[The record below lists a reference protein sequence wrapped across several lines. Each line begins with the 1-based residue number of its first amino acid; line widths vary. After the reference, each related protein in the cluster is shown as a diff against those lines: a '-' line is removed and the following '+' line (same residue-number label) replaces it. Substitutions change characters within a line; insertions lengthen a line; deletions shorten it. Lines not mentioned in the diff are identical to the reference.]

1 MTLIVACCTLLRTC
15 AVENLVNCVTDHP
28 TRKELLVSVPPPRIR
43 SERLD
48 LVPLLPP
55 FLEASLA
62 GDHAAAA
69 HLLGVTVPADWWSE
83 TDLMRLRLSDL
94 QSDPRLQPWL
104 LRAIVLRREQL
115 MIGHVGFHTQPGA
128 AYLREFAPGGV
139 ELGYTIFTPFRQQG
153 YATEAC
159 AALMTWAYQAH
170 HVTRFVVSI
179 SPDNLPSLRIAQ
191 HFGFRK
197 VGMHI
202 DEVDGPEDI
211 FVREMTD
218 TA

>member
-1 MTLIVACCTLLRTC
+1 MLKC
-15 AVENLVNCVTDHP
+15 ALEHLADYLTDYP
-28 TRKELLVSVPPPRIR
+28 TRKELLMAVPPPLIR

-69 HLLGVTVPADWWSE
+69 HLLGVTVPAEWWSE
-83 TDLMRLRLSDL
+83 TELMRLRLSAV
-94 QSDPRLQPWL
+94 QTDPRLQPWL

-115 MIGHVGFHTQPGA
+115 MVGHVGFHTQPGA
-128 AYLREFAPGGV
+128 AYLDALAPGGI
-139 ELGYTIFTPFRQQG
+139 ELGYTIFAPFRQQG

-159 AALMTWAYQAH
+159 AALMGWAHQAH
-170 HVTRFVVSI
+170 HITRFVVSI
-179 SPDNLPSLRIAQ
+179 SPNNLPSLRIAQ

-197 VGMHI
+197 VGSHI

-218 TA
+218 PA